1 VLKYGGPFNPRDLYP
16 YQLALF
22 QIDSMRK
29 DGRFIGVDGSI
40 PEGQGIINAN
50 LSECHELVEMLKESM
65 DEGETEDDDD
75 DEYVSSSES
84 EPADGRR
91 RWYPSKRCFQSV
103 LIQIDMDQFFNIKN
117 VPLPLIWINIMSS
130 PPLVCL
136 PYAIVFHYILVQLV
150 VVCNAIESK

>member
-1 VLKYGGPFNPRDLYP
+1 VKKCLNEVLKYGGPFNARDLYP

-65 DEGETEDDDD
+65 DEAEDEEEEEEEEDDY
-75 DEYVSSSES
+75 EYDSTSGSEHHDTK
-84 EPADGRR
+84 P
-91 RWYPSKRCFQSV
+91 
-103 LIQIDMDQFFNIKN
+103 
-117 VPLPLIWINIMSS
+117 
-130 PPLVCL
+130 
-136 PYAIVFHYILVQLV
+136 
-150 VVCNAIESK
+150 